1 MLTDLNPLQA
11 MSSSPLLIA
20 LMMFSVVTLGVTLE
34 RVHYFYKRRGEPD
47 TLLREILEMLQE
59 GNLRDA
65 VRRCRAHSHPF
76 ADVAIEVLDSVNEGA
91 AVQEERIQI
100 GLSQQKLLLER
111 NLGVLGTMAA
121 VAPLVGLLGTV
132 WGIMRAFNDMAITGS
147 AAPSVVAAGVA
158 EALVTTAAGL
168 VVAVPAV
175 VLYNHFSRKMSVML
189 TVAENHARHV
199 RTVVGQG
206 VVVEKSQHTDRG
218 SGSVTKRVPVK
229 QSSQE
234 VEVASGGSFP
244 LSPQA
249 VAEAK

>member
-11 MSSSPLLIA
+11 MTSSPVLIA
-20 LMMFSVVTLGVTLE
+20 LMLFSVVTLGVTLE
-34 RVHYFYKRRGEPD
+34 RAHYFYKRRGEPD
-47 TLLREILEMLQE
+47 GLLRDILDMLQE
-59 GNLRDA
+59 GNLREA
-65 VRRCRAHSHPF
+65 VRRCRANAHPF
-76 ADVAIEVLDSVNEGA
+76 GSVAAEVLESSHEGA

-111 NLGVLGTMAA
+111 NLGVIGTMAA

-132 WGIMRAFNDMAITGS
+132 WGIMRAFNDMAITGT

-189 TVAENHARHV
+189 TVAENHARHI

-206 VVVEKSQHTDRG
+206 VVVAPQRNANSSSSSSPQ
-218 SGSVTKRVPVK
+218 VTPR
-229 QSSQE
+229 SSD
-234 VEVASGGSFP
+234 SFP
-244 LSPQA
+244 LTPP
-249 VAEAK
+249 VIAESK